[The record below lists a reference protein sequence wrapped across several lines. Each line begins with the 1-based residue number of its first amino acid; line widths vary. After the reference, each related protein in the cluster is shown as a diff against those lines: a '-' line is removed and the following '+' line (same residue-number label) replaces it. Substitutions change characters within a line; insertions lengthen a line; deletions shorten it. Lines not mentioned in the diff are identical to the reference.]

1 MQASSCCDRFMKP
14 QQSSSLPCV
23 DGMSGPEN
31 KESTHNLGLWYCSHL
46 KSSVNSFSP
55 LIIKLKLHCKEN

>member
-1 MQASSCCDRFMKP
+1 MQASLRYDRLVKP

-31 KESTHNLGLWYCSHL
+31 KETAH
-46 KSSVNSFSP
+46 SSGALVLLSFE
-55 LIIKLKLHCKEN
+55 IFC